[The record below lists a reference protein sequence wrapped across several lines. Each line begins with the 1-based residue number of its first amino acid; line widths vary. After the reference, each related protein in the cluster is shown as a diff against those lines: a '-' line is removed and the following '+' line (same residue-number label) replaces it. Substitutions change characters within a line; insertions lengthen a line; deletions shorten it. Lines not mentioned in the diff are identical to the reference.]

1 MALKTKIVI
10 KKNEALFFCTLFPF
24 NKNNWHLKCNRLI
37 LLCLINAS
45 IHHHNIL
52 CNSLCLTKGFSCPS
66 SDPSEQK
73 HIWQRCLQGSY
84 VNMTVGEASS
94 VTYNCPCVGTTI
106 SFLTQWHL
114 QMHKTV
120 YMYNNQQNNLSGP
133 HALCVKKTE
142 APEGTQIQFKRTCNK
157 WPKHGA
163 GKPEISSFWCYE
175 PQGGAT
181 LDFTLW
187 HKIKQQFAP
196 D

>member
-1 MALKTKIVI
+1 MRLYFSAHYSHLI
-10 KKNEALFFCTLFPF
+10 
-24 NKNNWHLKCNRLI
+24 KNNWHLKCNRLI
-37 LLCLINAS
+37 LLCLINAP

-84 VNMTVGEASS
+84 VNMAVGEASS

-120 YMYNNQQNNLSGP
+120 YMYNNQQKNLSGP

-142 APEGTQIQFKRTCNK
+142 APWGNSNSVRED
-157 WPKHGA
+157 
-163 GKPEISSFWCYE
+163 
-175 PQGGAT
+175 
-181 LDFTLW
+181 L
-187 HKIKQQFAP
+187 QQMAKAWSR
-196 D
+196 